1 MNYLFCNYC
10 SFLLDSVDYGLLD
23 LYGVEF
29 GELPEATSLL
39 RPYMLA
45 YCQGKK
51 HLVEKLADELT
62 YYGYAGLQC
71 HFTYHSLATA
81 TKGLKSDRTIE
92 ADDVWMTKLYKFAKK
107 ANAFREASLSKPGR
121 ALNFDLEDE
130 LLMRISQNETMNVLD
145 WLKNRITNANDWPY
159 QCFMKDANGREQRKT
174 LYILYQ
180 KIDRAKDFTVQ
191 STEQFLSS
199 KPWSGGLNKVK
210 FASREAYIRAP
221 NEVEVKG
228 HPYGDG
234 EKCKKQETDIVIFV
248 SYCPNPARCNVKKKV
263 WVAWKNFPI
272 CFYRRGTQE
281 PGRFMKGEKIV
292 VWIPETML
300 EKAERF

>member
-10 SFLLDSVDYGLLD
+10 SFLLDSVDNVLLD

-39 RPYMLA
+39 RSYMLA
-45 YCQGKK
+45 YCHGKK

-81 TKGLKSDRTIE
+81 TKGLKSDLTIE

-130 LLMRISQNETMNVLD
+130 LLMRISQDETKVLD

-159 QCFMKDANGREQRKT
+159 QCFMKEANGREQRNT
-174 LYILYQ
+174 LYLLYQ
-180 KIDRAKDFTVQ
+180 KINSAEDFSLQTA
-191 STEQFLSS
+191 EQFLSS
-199 KPWSGGLNKVK
+199 EPWSGSLNKVK
-210 FASREAYIRAP
+210 FASREVYIRAP
-221 NEVEVKG
+221 TEVTAKG
-228 HPYGDG
+228 HPYREGQG
-234 EKCKKQETDIVIFV
+234 CTKPATDIGIFV
-248 SYCPNPARCNVKKKV
+248 SYCPNPASCNVKKKV
-263 WVAWKNFPI
+263 WVAWKKFAI
-272 CFYRRGTQE
+272 CFYQEGTSL
-281 PGRFMKGEKIV
+281 PGRFMGHGKKE
-292 VWIPETML
+292 VWIPEKML
-300 EKAERF
+300 KKAERF